1 MPHLVILYT
10 NNLETQTD
18 MSALCRKL
26 ADAMLTVTDDDG
38 QAVYPIGGVR
48 VLAYPAAHYAVSDGQ
63 RDYGFVYLNLRMGRG
78 RSDAS
83 KKRAGEALRSV
94 VQEHFKEVLAQR
106 YVGVTFQIDEGQ
118 EVFDAKLSSI
128 HPLFART

>member
-48 VLAYPAAHYAVSDGQ
+48 DLAYPAAHYAVSDGQ
-63 RDYGFVYLNLRMGRG
+63 RDYGFVYLDLRMGRG

-94 VQEHFKEVLAQR
+94 VQEHFKEVLAHC
-106 YVGVTFQIDEGQ
+106 YVGVFIQF
-118 EVFDAKLSSI
+118 VFVLVV
-128 HPLFART
+128 FFV